1 VQNLQIPLFWYEKT
15 MTEISSRTAWA
26 EERLRSTIVSGE
38 LAPGARVRVEE
49 LAHRWKV
56 SPTPLR
62 EAVRTLA
69 GEGLI
74 TLRPQRGARVAEIS
88 ADEMQDVYATRV
100 LLEPIVLRLSLER
113 ADEAWAERLG
123 AAFAALEAALAA
135 SPEGPLDLEPAHSA
149 FHRALRAAAGSPSLL
164 RICDQLTT
172 QSLRYEVLTRAS
184 PVNGLDEHRELYEA
198 GLALDEQCVIGLST
212 LHLGRTVESTLGP
225 DALATIAERVAQAR
239 GLAAPVLDAL
249 TTLV

>member
-1 VQNLQIPLFWYEKT
+1 
-15 MTEISSRTAWA
+15 
-26 EERLRSTIVSGE
+26 
-38 LAPGARVRVEE
+38 VRVEE
-49 LAHRWKV
+49 LAERWQV

-113 ADEAWAERLG
+113 ADHGWADEVR
-123 AAFAALEAALAA
+123 AAFAALEAAFAA
-135 SPEGPLDLEPAHSA
+135 RTAMPLDLEPEHGV
-149 FHRALRAAAGSPSLL
+149 FHRALRSAAGSPSLL
-164 RICDQLTT
+164 RIAEQLAT
-172 QSLRYEVLTRAS
+172 QSLRYEVLTSA
-184 PVNGLDEHRELYEA
+184 PLVNGAAEHGELFDA
-198 GLALDEQCVIGLST
+198 ALALDEQAVIALST
-212 LHLGRTVESTLGP
+212 LHLGRTVKSTLG
-225 DALATIAERVAQAR
+225 DEALATMVERVGHAR
-239 GLAAPVLDAL
+239 GLAAPVLEAL

>member
-1 VQNLQIPLFWYEKT
+1 
-15 MTEISSRTAWA
+15 MTETSSRTAWA

-49 LAHRWKV
+49 LAVRWQV

-88 ADEMQDVYATRV
+88 AAEMQDLYATRT

-113 ADEAWAERLG
+113 ADEAWAGRLETS
-123 AAFAALEAALAA
+123 FAALEAVFAAGAATAL
-135 SPEGPLDLEPAHSA
+135 GLEPERGA
-149 FHRALRAAAGSPSLL
+149 FHRALRSAAGSPSLL
-164 RICDQLTT
+164 RMSEQLTT
-172 QSLRYEVLTRAS
+172 QSLRYEVLTSAS
-184 PVNGLDEHRELYEA
+184 PVNGIAEHRELFEA
-198 GLALDEQCVIGLST
+198 AVALDEQSVIALST
-212 LHLGRTVESTLGP
+212 LHLGRTVKSTLGP
-225 DALATIAERVAQAR
+225 AALETMVERVAHAR
-239 GLAAPVLDAL
+239 GLAAPVLEAL

>member
-1 VQNLQIPLFWYEKT
+1 

-38 LAPGARVRVEE
+38 LAPGSRVRVEE
-49 LAHRWKV
+49 LAERWQV

-88 ADEMQDVYATRV
+88 AAEMQDVYATRV

-113 ADEAWAERLG
+113 ADEAWADGVSQAFAELE
-123 AAFAALEAALAA
+123 AAFAAG
-135 SPEGPLDLEPAHSA
+135 PETPLGLEPERGA
-149 FHRALRAAAGSPSLL
+149 FHRSLRLASGSPSLL
-164 RICDQLTT
+164 RICEQLAT
-172 QSLRYEVLTRAS
+172 QSLRYEVLTSA
-184 PVNGLDEHRELYEA
+184 PTVNGVAEHRELFEA
-198 GLALDEQCVIGLST
+198 AVALDEQSVIALST
-212 LHLGRTVESTLGP
+212 LHLGRTVKSALG
-225 DALATIAERVAQAR
+225 DEALATMVERVAHAR
-239 GLAAPVLDAL
+239 GLAAPVLEAL